1 MKKTNLKKLAISI
14 IIVTLFSCS
23 TEKNTP
29 KTTPQLTTTTVS
41 NISLITANSGG
52 NVTSDGGDAVTA
64 KGIVWNTATSPAT
77 SLMTKTTD
85 GTGIGN
91 FTSSLT
97 NLLPSNTYFVRAY
110 ATNSIGTGY
119 GNELSFTTGAIVLP
133 TISTT
138 VISGIT
144 KTTAVSGGNISADGG
159 GNITSR
165 GVVWNTTT
173 GATIALSTKTTD
185 GTGTG
190 TFSSILTG
198 LTPNTTY
205 YIRAY
210 ATNSAGTN
218 YGNEISFKTAA
229 PPALTVTDI
238 DGNIYKTVTICN
250 QIWTETNLNVSKY
263 RNGDI
268 IPQVTDPTQWRN
280 LTTGAWCYYLNDTA
294 NGPIYGK
301 LYNWY
306 AVNDSRGLAPT
317 GYHIPSDSEFTILTT
332 CLGGESVAGDKMK
345 ETSST
350 HWIIPNTVATN
361 ASGFTALPGGIRGDS
376 GPFNQ
381 IGVTCNIW
389 STTVNDAVNKNVWCL
404 TLFNNQGIT
413 YKSTP
418 NYGYACSVRCLR
430 D

>member
-1 MKKTNLKKLAISI
+1 MNLKRLLISI
-14 IIVTLFSCS
+14 VIVTLSSCS

-29 KTTPQLTTTTVS
+29 KTAPQLTTTTVS
-41 NISLITANSGG
+41 NISLISATSGG
-52 NVTSDGGDAVTA
+52 NVTSDGDEAVTA
-64 KGIVWNTATSPAT
+64 RGIVWNTITAPTTNLS
-77 SLMTKTTD
+77 TKTID
-85 GTGIGN
+85 GAGIGI
-91 FTSSLT
+91 FSSSIT
-97 NLLPSNTYFVRAY
+97 NLIPSSTYFVKAY
-110 ATNSIGTGY
+110 ATNSVGTAY

-144 KTTAVSGGNISADGG
+144 TTTAVSGGNITADGG

-185 GTGTG
+185 RTGTS
-190 TFSSILTG
+190 TFSNTLTG
-198 LTPNTTY
+198 LTPNTNY
-205 YIRAY
+205 YVRAY
-210 ATNSAGTN
+210 ATNSSGTN

-268 IPQVTDPTQWRN
+268 IPEVTDPTQWRN
-280 LTTGAWCYYLNDTA
+280 LTIGAWCYYLNNTA

-317 GYHIPSDSEFTILTT
+317 GYHIPSDAEFTILTT
-332 CLGGESVAGDKMK
+332 CLGGESIAGDKMK

-350 HWIIPNTVATN
+350 HWIIPNTLATN
-361 ASGFTALPGGIRGDS
+361 ASGFTALPGGVRGSS

-381 IGVTCNIW
+381 IGETCNIW
-389 STTVNDAVNKNVWCL
+389 STTVASDVYSNVWCL
-404 TLFNNQGIT
+404 TLFNNQGYT
-413 YKSTP
+413 YKTTP
-418 NYGYACSVRCLR
+418 NYGDACSVRCLR